1 MVAVMLDAVRERSAD
16 VYPRTYLDGC
26 RSALVVFAAAFMGA
40 QDAIWIHDAG
50 LTATCID
57 NDADRL
63 DRMQGLYPAG
73 WEFLQV
79 DAYEWLETAK
89 GAWDVVSVDS
99 PTGHFDRCAER
110 VGVFC
115 KLARSL
121 VVLGIGTDTHVEAP
135 DGWEIVDCIKR
146 SDYEGGVFWSVLC
159 RT

>member
-1 MVAVMLDAVRERSAD
+1 MLDAVRERSAD
-16 VYPRTYLDGC
+16 VYPRTYLDD
-26 RSALVVFAAAFMGA
+26 SETALVIFAAAFMGA

-73 WEFLQV
+73 WEFLHV
-79 DAYEWLETAK
+79 DAYEWLETAE

-115 KLARSL
+115 NLARSL
-121 VVLGIGTDTHVEAP
+121 VVLGIGTDTHVEPP
-135 DGWEIVDCIKR
+135 DGWELVETIKR
-146 SDYEGGVFWSVLC
+146 SDYEGGVHWAVLC